1 MDLIAQ
7 LINAK
12 KEDKDLQLDKYLT
25 ELIKYEKLSK
35 SKKFE
40 HISQSPILQKQL
52 PLCWSAFNQDTHSFW
67 ILHEASIILQNTTV
81 NRLQIFDDLNAHY
94 SHKKQRQMEIIGNTN
109 QHQFSYISLASLPK
123 YFDYDNAL
131 YLTETTDID
140 NQVSLTIIQ
149 TLGNQTTVYAGY
161 INIKDEDKIENE
173 KFVISPFT
181 YSKDGDKITIQTY
194 SVQGNNDYNFA
205 ELNDYFV
212 SMPEYGKFCY
222 LNKKT
227 NMQTVMKLSE
237 SDIQTLNFYKNDLD
251 KVAELIFKY
260 KLQMD
265 EDDNDE
271 IK

>member
-35 SKKFE
+35 SKKFT
-40 HISQSPILQKQL
+40 HITDSPILQKQL
-52 PLCWSAFNQDTHSFW
+52 PLCWSAFNRDAHSFW
-67 ILHEASIILQNTTV
+67 ILNEASIILQNTTV
-81 NRLQIFDDLNAHY
+81 NRLQIFDDLDSYY
-94 SHKKQRQMEIIGNTN
+94 SKKKQRQMKIIENTN
-109 QHQFSYISLASLPK
+109 HHQFSYVSLASLPK
-123 YFDYDNAL
+123 NFNYDNAL

-140 NQVSLTIIQ
+140 NQISLTIIQ
-149 TLGNQTTVYAGY
+149 TLGNQTKVYSGT
-161 INIKDEDKIENE
+161 INIKDEEQIENE
-173 KFVISPFT
+173 KYVIPPFT
-181 YSKDGDKITIQTY
+181 YSKDGDKITIKTY

-212 SMPEYGKFCY
+212 SIPEYGNFCY

-227 NMQTVMKLSE
+227 NMQTVIKLSE
-237 SDIQTLNFYKNDLD
+237 SDIQTLNFYKNDLN
-251 KVAELIFKY
+251 KIAELIFKY
-260 KLQMD
+260 KMQIN
-265 EDDNDE
+265 EDDNNE